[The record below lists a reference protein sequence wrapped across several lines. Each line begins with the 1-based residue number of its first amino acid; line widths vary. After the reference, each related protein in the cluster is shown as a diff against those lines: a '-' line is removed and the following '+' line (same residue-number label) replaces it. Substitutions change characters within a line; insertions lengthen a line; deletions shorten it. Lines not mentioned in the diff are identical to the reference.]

1 MAILAPL
8 LCLPCISAQNR
19 GGMGKKQKGK
29 HGNSTKETPQRVCDA
44 SWRGEILVRASS
56 HLSNSHA
63 LDLLQDRLSMPDEP
77 PPMYPLNLQGAVQ
90 SSHRLAPNTLF
101 NRRATRTADL
111 TGI

>member
-1 MAILAPL
+1 
-8 LCLPCISAQNR
+8 
-19 GGMGKKQKGK
+19 MGKKQKGK
-29 HGNSTKETPQRVCDA
+29 HGNPTKETPQRVCGT

-101 NRRATRTADL
+101 NRRATRHRRPDRDIENATQKRHEKL
-111 TGI
+111 TVNQ